1 MPERAHERG
10 AAGREVDPGLSLARG
25 GEQPVLAARDLFDL
39 LRSEDHR
46 YHHVHASENVGG
58 IGSPFRAHFD
68 QRLGGLRADV
78 VDDQREAPPQDI
90 AGGMG
95 AHGAETDESDPHP
108 KFSWFAHGPL
118 ALLACALIGV
128 RRAGK
133 AVSGDEH
140 AALHQAACGA
150 VHGEA
155 GKAGRVRGGEIDR
168 DLGDA

>member
-10 AAGREVDPGLSLARG
+10 AARREVDPGLAPARG
-25 GEQPVLAARDLFDL
+25 GEQPVLASCDLFDL
-39 LRSEDHR
+39 LRSEDHGH
-46 YHHVHASENVGG
+46 HHVHASENVGG
-58 IGSPFRAHFD
+58 IGSPFRAHVD
-68 QRLGGLRADV
+68 QGPGGLFADV
-78 VDDQREAPPQDI
+78 VDDQREAPPQDV

-95 AHGAETDESDPHP
+95 AHGAETGESDPHP
-108 KFSWFAHGPL
+108 IFSWFVLGPL
-118 ALLACALIGV
+118 PLPACALVGV

-140 AALHQAACGA
+140 AALHQVPRGA